1 MRGASAGSRRR
12 EPDEELDQLARAVV
26 GGALEVHRMLGPAY
40 AEVVY
45 AEALAVELKL
55 REIPVQREAT
65 ATIKYKCYVVGEG
78 RVDMLIAGR
87 LIVELKAVENLAP
100 IHFSQILSYL
110 RAFDCQLGLLINF
123 NTTELRRGIKRFV
136 LSKP

>member
-1 MRGASAGSRRR
+1 MASTSARSRGR

-26 GGALEVHRMLGPAY
+26 GGALEVHRMLGPAF
-40 AEVVY
+40 AEAVY

-55 REIPVQREAT
+55 RGIPLQREAT
-65 ATIKYKCYVVGEG
+65 ATIKYKGYIVGEG
-78 RVDMLIAGR
+78 RVDLLIAGR

-123 NTTELRRGIKRFV
+123 NATELRRGIKRFV
-136 LSKP
+136 LSK